1 MKRPMKLNRSP
12 DLQHFQLASPDVSM
26 SRFRV
31 GFNVEESLGAKLYS
45 LNRALPS
52 VRVAFRVVGEVPGV
66 ICEGCVWIL
75 GRHEKDEVRFLTQAM
90 SICRVALRLAILSW
104 TSWIAT
110 DVLVLS
116 RQHVRKPSG
125 SKRAL
130 VEGYKSGA
138 SISNRQ
144 SGAVRP
150 DTQLVCFGLNA
161 HNQQDL
167 PMHSETVAVST
178 GSFHTC
184 AVKSGG
190 QLVCFGSNRFKECD
204 VPTDLGAV
212 VAVSGGQYHTCAVNS
227 SGQLVCFGDNTYG
240 RCDVPTDLGAVV
252 AVSAGHHHTCA
263 VKSSGQVV
271 CFGWNRFKQCD
282 LPTDLGAVVAASA
295 GSVRTCAVKSSGQ
308 LVCFGSNAYG
318 QCDVPTDVGAVV
330 AVSAG
335 RHTCAV
341 NSSGQLVCF
350 GGKECGECDVPTDLG
365 GLAAV

>member
-1 MKRPMKLNRSP
+1 
-12 DLQHFQLASPDVSM
+12 M

-52 VRVAFRVVGEVPGV
+52 VRVAFRVVGEVRGV

-150 DTQLVCFGLNA
+150 DTHLVCFGLSSNK
-161 HNQQDL
+161 QQDL
-167 PMHSETVAVST
+167 PTDLDAFWAVAA
-178 GSFHTC
+178 GDYHTC
-184 AVKSGG
+184 AVKSSG
-190 QLVCFGSNRFKECD
+190 QLVCFGWNQDGQCD

-212 VAVSGGQYHTCAVNS
+212 VAVSAGLYHTCAVKS
-227 SGQLVCFGDNTYG
+227 SGQLVCFGDNTSG

-252 AVSAGHHHTCA
+252 AVSAGFQHTCAVRSDGQLVCFGDNTYGQCDVPTDLRAVVAVSAGDDHTCA
-263 VKSSGQVV
+263 VKSSGQLM
-271 CFGWNRFKQCD
+271 CFGGN
-282 LPTDLGAVVAASA
+282 TD
-295 GSVRTCAVKSSGQ
+295 
-308 LVCFGSNAYG
+308 G
-318 QCDVPTDVGAVV
+318 QCDVPTDLRAVV
-330 AVSAG
+330 AV
-335 RHTCAV
+335 
-341 NSSGQLVCF
+341 
-350 GGKECGECDVPTDLG
+350 
-365 GLAAV
+365 